1 MTVQLGREENRCRL
15 RISFAR
21 FSSAFS
27 RSSWRTRSLAGL
39 VVLGLELL
47 LSGKK
52 SREIGRAIVSAPLPF
67 RLASGVALASVLATF
82 INPHGMELLAY
93 DFKVATSGQLSSIM
107 EWQSPNFHSITML
120 ALVVGPV
127 AFVMWVLLFGRSKFE
142 LLDLVFLGGTL
153 LATLHAMRFVPIEGI
168 AFCAL
173 ASRLP
178 VLRIGDARRS
188 WTTWPVAVVLLTV
201 VLSLP
206 HPPAGTPSV
215 SGIAS
220 QPVTSSAWLKR
231 HVGSERVFSTYMWN
245 DYLIH
250 LGIPVFVDGR
260 TDLYFG
266 TGVLAKYIAVSTLTT
281 NPEPVFQRWNVQW
294 VMWPPKSP
302 LSIFLLQSHQWRVV
316 HRTANAVIFE
326 RRTTTVGEVRVLAH
340 MCPLAP

>member
-1 MTVQLGREENRCRL
+1 
-15 RISFAR
+15 
-21 FSSAFS
+21 
-27 RSSWRTRSLAGL
+27 
-39 VVLGLELL
+39 
-47 LSGKK
+47 
-52 SREIGRAIVSAPLPF
+52 
-67 RLASGVALASVLATF
+67 
-82 INPHGMELLAY
+82 
-93 DFKVATSGQLSSIM
+93 
-107 EWQSPNFHSITML
+107 
-120 ALVVGPV
+120 
-127 AFVMWVLLFGRSKFE
+127 
-142 LLDLVFLGGTL
+142 
-153 LATLHAMRFVPIEGI
+153 MRFVPIEGI